1 MSMSAVVEKDRLQ
14 RERDDLRRVL
24 ECATRID
31 APGWRAEQHANL
43 WCFGRVQMI
52 QGRGGRRLRAY
63 TDITRGLSLGALV
76 DRIKEL
82 EP

>member
-31 APGWRAEQHANL
+31 APGWRAERHANL
-43 WCFGRVQMI
+43 WCFGRVVVTVRN
-52 QGRGGRRLRAY
+52 GRTRRAY
-63 TDITRGLSLGALV
+63 ADITRGLSLGALV